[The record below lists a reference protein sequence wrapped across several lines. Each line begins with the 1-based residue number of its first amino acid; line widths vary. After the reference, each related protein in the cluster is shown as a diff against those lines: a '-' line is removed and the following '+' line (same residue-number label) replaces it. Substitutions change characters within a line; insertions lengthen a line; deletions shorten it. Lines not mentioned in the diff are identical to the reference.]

1 MGNYLYYSDLLNFIK
16 SKVVLNNECVILTK
30 MKLMNTLNKLKFQF
44 LSIILI
50 SFYSC
55 SNSESGTNVVEKSA
69 PTITVRLV
77 DAPGDFKAVNVE
89 VVDVMIKMDDDGD
102 SHSGWIS
109 LEAENEIINLLDFTG
124 GISKVLVDR
133 FAIPAGT
140 LSQMRLVLG
149 DGNTIVIENELD
161 EDEEFDLK
169 TPSAQQSG
177 LKLKVNAVIEEGY
190 TYDFILDFD
199 VEKSI
204 VIAGNSG
211 NIILK
216 PVLYVSTEVN
226 SGIIEGTVEPIDVA
240 SVVSVLVDDNGTP
253 GTDDDFVISANSDEN
268 GQFAL
273 WGVPAGTYDL
283 VINPDATSAYT
294 ETIVE
299 GITVVNGETTVIEE
313 AIQLNLK
320 TGDITGKITN
330 EGLSVI
336 ASVMV
341 DGIEKTATTDN
352 NGVFLLE
359 EVPVGIYILT
369 LTPFAGDVI
378 TINDVIVEENMTRDV
393 GDITFP

>member
-1 MGNYLYYSDLLNFIK
+1 MLYLFIK
-16 SKVVLNNECVILTK
+16 SKKVLNNVYVILTK
-30 MKLMNTLNKLKFQF
+30 MKIMNTLKKLKFIL
-44 LSIILI
+44 LSFIAI

-55 SNSESGTNVVEKSA
+55 SNSESGTNAVEKTA
-69 PTITVRLV
+69 PTISVRLV

-89 VVDVMIKMDDDGD
+89 VVDVMIKMDDDND
-102 SHSGWIS
+102 DDSGWTS

-149 DGNTIVIENELD
+149 DGNTIVIENDLE

-190 TYDFILDFD
+190 AYDFILDFD
-199 VEKSI
+199 VEKSV

-226 SGIIEGTVEPIDVA
+226 SGIIEGTVEPSDVA

-253 GTDDDFVISANSDEN
+253 ETDDDFVISANTDAN

-283 VINPDATSAYT
+283 MINPDAASVYT
-294 ETIVE
+294 QTIVE
-299 GITVVNGETTVIEE
+299 GVTVVNGETTVIQE

-336 ASVMV
+336 ASVIV
-341 DGIEKTATTDN
+341 DGSEVTATTDT

-359 EVPVGIYILT
+359 GIPIGTYNLT
-369 LTPFAGDVI
+369 LTPAIGDII
-378 TINDVIVEENMTRDV
+378 TVNDVIVEENMTKDI
-393 GDITFP
+393 GEITFP

>member
-1 MGNYLYYSDLLNFIK
+1 
-16 SKVVLNNECVILTK
+16 
-30 MKLMNTLNKLKFQF
+30 MNTLKKLKFIL
-44 LSIILI
+44 LSFIAI

-55 SNSESGTNVVEKSA
+55 SNSESGTNAVEKGA
-69 PTITVRLV
+69 PTISVRLV

-89 VVDVMIKMDDDGD
+89 VVDVMIKMDDDND
-102 SHSGWIS
+102 DDSGWTS

-149 DGNTIVIENELD
+149 DGNTIVVENDLE

-190 TYDFILDFD
+190 AYDFILDFD
-199 VEKSI
+199 VEKSV

-226 SGIIEGTVEPIDVA
+226 SGIIEGTVEPSDVA

-253 GTDDDFVISANSDEN
+253 ETDDDFVISANTDAN

-283 VINPDATSAYT
+283 MINPDAASVYT
-294 ETIVE
+294 QTIVE
-299 GITVVNGETTVIEE
+299 GVTVVNGETTVIQE

-336 ASVMV
+336 ASVIV
-341 DGIEKTATTDN
+341 DGSEVTATTDT
-352 NGVFLLE
+352 NGIFLLE
-359 EVPVGIYILT
+359 GIPIGTYNLT
-369 LTPFAGDVI
+369 LTPAIGDII
-378 TINDVIVEENMTRDV
+378 TVNDVIVEENMTKDI
-393 GDITFP
+393 GEITFP

>member
-1 MGNYLYYSDLLNFIK
+1 MLYLFIK
-16 SKVVLNNECVILTK
+16 SKKVLNNVYVILTK
-30 MKLMNTLNKLKFQF
+30 MKIMNTLKKLKFIL
-44 LSIILI
+44 LSIIAI

-55 SNSESGTNVVEKSA
+55 SNSESGTNAVEKAA
-69 PTITVRLV
+69 PTISVRLV

-89 VVDVMIKMDDDGD
+89 VVDVMIKMDDDND
-102 SHSGWIS
+102 DDSGWTS

-149 DGNTIVIENELD
+149 DGNTIVIENDLE

-190 TYDFILDFD
+190 AYDFILDFD
-199 VEKSI
+199 VEKSV

-226 SGIIEGTVEPIDVA
+226 SGIIEGTVEPSDVA

-253 GTDDDFVISANSDEN
+253 ETDDDFVISANTDAN

-283 VINPDATSAYT
+283 MINPDAASVYT
-294 ETIVE
+294 QTIVE
-299 GITVVNGETTVIEE
+299 GVTVVNGETTVIQE

-341 DGIEKTATTDN
+341 DGSEVTATTDTT
-352 NGVFLLE
+352 GVFLLE
-359 EVPVGIYILT
+359 GIPIGTYNLT
-369 LTPFAGDVI
+369 LTPAIGDII
-378 TINDVIVEENMTRDV
+378 TVNDVIVEENMTKDI
-393 GDITFP
+393 GEITFP